1 LNIVQTDR
9 AEIRSAVF
17 RLEKHLL
24 RAGGTGDRGLFPA
37 SVIGDL
43 NAVGGTVGAIG
54 DGVAASHQI
63 DAFGGSISLELK
75 DIASW
80 EIYFSRC
87 NGGIARTQV
96 DGIHVLAFSC
106 VLDTSQQVLERC
118 FGSRPLF
125 TAARAVDVIA
135 SVGLFEIAR
144 KRLAD
149 GWSDG
154 RCSRGSDRCGRGS
167 CGAGG
172 RGHALSEL
180 DVDIVD
186 HSH

>member
-1 LNIVQTDR
+1 MRHHLNIVQTDR

-17 RLEKHLL
+17 RLEEHLNKKSFLNHLSQVSVELKYLL

-54 DGVAASHQI
+54 HGVAASHQI
-63 DAFGGSISLELK
+63 DAFRGSISLELK

-87 NGGIARTQV
+87 NGSIARTQV
-96 DGIHVLAFSC
+96 DGVHVLAFGC

-125 TAARAVDVIA
+125 RAAGAIDVIA
-135 SVGLFEIAR
+135 SVA
-144 KRLAD
+144 
-149 GWSDG
+149 
-154 RCSRGSDRCGRGS
+154 
-167 CGAGG
+167 
-172 RGHALSEL
+172 
-180 DVDIVD
+180 
-186 HSH
+186 